1 MNNFNLFKKKVVD
14 PQISDLKKKIEDLE
28 HENYMYQISF
38 AALLYN
44 HEYKVGEVVYYS
56 GYTWRDNARWIKFEI
71 HEIDGYLAKSRNGTT
86 MAIGTLKLNDRNV
99 ISRYLKDKYPEKLVK
114 MENGIVHE
122 MIGK

>member
-1 MNNFNLFKKKVVD
+1 MGFLNLFKKKPVID

-28 HENYMYQISF
+28 RENYMYQISL
-38 AALLYN
+38 AAILYN

-56 GYTWRDNARWIKFEI
+56 GYNWRDNARWIKFEI

-99 ISRYLKDKYPEKLVK
+99 ISRYLKDKYPEKLAK
-114 MENGIVHE
+114 MEEGILRAK
-122 MIGK
+122 I